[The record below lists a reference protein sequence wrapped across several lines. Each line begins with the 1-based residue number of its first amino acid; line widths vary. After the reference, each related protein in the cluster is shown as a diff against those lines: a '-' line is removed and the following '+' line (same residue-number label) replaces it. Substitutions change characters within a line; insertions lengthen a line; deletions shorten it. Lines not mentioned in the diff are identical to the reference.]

1 MNYQEAKIKA
11 GKLIKKFNE
20 RGLEVCSY
28 IKNKRYFWFEK
39 AVLKDEGKDVE
50 GKESF
55 FIEIPI
61 PRINNDGEE
70 DEADFIAFS
79 EYMSEEE
86 IDMSITN
93 LKAAI
98 YIYINKLND
107 IVDNLRVKFVGD
119 TKYLVGRKLQNC
131 QKVCPMACK
140 GVCGMNNKDL
150 KYRNS
155 ESKCR
160 TFISALEAFVR
171 VADFDEGVFLSKIIR

>member
-39 AVLKDEGKDVE
+39 AILKDEGKDIE

-55 FIEIPI
+55 FVEIPI
-61 PRINNDGEE
+61 PEV
-70 DEADFIAFS
+70 DFIAFS
-79 EYMSEEE
+79 KYMSEEE
-86 IDMSITN
+86 IDMYMTN
-93 LKAAI
+93 LKTAI

-131 QKVCPMACK
+131 QRVCPMACK

-150 KYRNS
+150 KFRNS

-160 TFISALEAFVR
+160 TFISALESFVR
-171 VADFDEGVFLSKIIR
+171 VADFDEGVFLAKIR

>member
-1 MNYQEAKIKA
+1 MNYQEAKNKA
-11 GKLIKKFNE
+11 SKLIKKFNE
-20 RGLEVCSY
+20 RGFEIGNY

-39 AVLKDEGKDVE
+39 AELKDEGKDVE

-55 FIEIPI
+55 TIEIPI
-61 PRINNDGEE
+61 PKISNDGEE
-70 DEADFIAFS
+70 DEVDFITFS

-86 IDMSITN
+86 IDMYMTN

-98 YIYINKLND
+98 YIYKNKLND

-131 QKVCPMACK
+131 QRVCPMACK

-171 VADFDEGVFLSKIIR
+171 VADFDEGIYLAKIR